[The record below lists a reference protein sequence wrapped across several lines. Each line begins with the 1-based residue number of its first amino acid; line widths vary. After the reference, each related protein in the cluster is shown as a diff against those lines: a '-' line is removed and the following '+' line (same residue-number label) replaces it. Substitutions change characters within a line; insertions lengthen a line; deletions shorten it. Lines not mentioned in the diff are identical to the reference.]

1 MKDKLITCYYDG
13 MGKKEA
19 VAFLEASY
27 GKKVKDVSIRAAV
40 ESIKATT
47 GKEWENTPAGA
58 YPARRQ

>member
-1 MKDKLITCYYDG
+1 MSGGNDMKDKLITCYYDG

-40 ESIKATT
+40 KTIKKLT
-47 GKEWENTPAGA
+47 GKDW
-58 YPARRQ
+58 

>member
-1 MKDKLITCYYDG
+1 MSGGNDMKDKLITCYYDG

-47 GKEWENTPAGA
+47 GKEW
-58 YPARRQ
+58 